1 MPPISILPQKKTLAT
16 DMKNMQLG
24 WIKMR
29 DAQCKIEAYVGDITS
44 TGASEK
50 KICLIRMTIQRS
62 NELDIIAEK
71 LH

>member
-1 MPPISILPQKKTLAT
+1 
-16 DMKNMQLG
+16 
-24 WIKMR
+24 MR
-29 DAQCKIEAYVGDITS
+29 DAQCKIEAYVGDITG
-44 TGASEK
+44 TGLSEK